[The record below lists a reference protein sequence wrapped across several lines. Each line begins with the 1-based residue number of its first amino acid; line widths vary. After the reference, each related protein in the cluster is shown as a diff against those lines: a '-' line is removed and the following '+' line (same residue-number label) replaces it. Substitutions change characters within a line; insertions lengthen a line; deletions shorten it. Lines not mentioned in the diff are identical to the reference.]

1 MWPKPPSAPGTFA
14 PPMKGFVTNNAVL
27 TRFRR
32 SLHIILKK
40 LNTDGLPDRVYV
52 YDGWQ
57 R

>member
-40 LNTDGLPDRVYV
+40 LNTDGLPDGVYV